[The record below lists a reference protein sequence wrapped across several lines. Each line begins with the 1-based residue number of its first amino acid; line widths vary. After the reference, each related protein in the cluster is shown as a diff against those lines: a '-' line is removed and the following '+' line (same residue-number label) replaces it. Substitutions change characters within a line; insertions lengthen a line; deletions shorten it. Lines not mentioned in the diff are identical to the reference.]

1 MQVEGTIHKIRNDKH
16 HCLFYLVVGDAD
28 DKDNFKLMSYTKR
41 ELKEL
46 NLNTEKLRDS
56 QLVVLPT
63 TTQSPQLVIF
73 EPDKCLSIYEQC
85 SENMEFSLTKRINI
99 E

>member
-1 MQVEGTIHKIRNDKH
+1 MKINNQTGEIRIEENIVQVEGTIHKIRNDKH

-28 DKDNFKLMSYTKR
+28 GSENFRLMSYTKR

-46 NLNTEKLRDS
+46 NLDTEILRDY

-63 TTQSPQLVIF
+63 TTQNP
-73 EPDKCLSIYEQC
+73 
-85 SENMEFSLTKRINI
+85 
-99 E
+99 